1 MYIWLIPLQSLA
13 LTKSLLTVFI
23 KLLSVISIAKL
34 CAFISMLGEIRKI
47 IVNRELPYQ
56 LVLNKPG
63 KATNCR

>member
-34 CAFISMLGEIRKI
+34 CAFISMLGEIR
-47 IVNRELPYQ
+47 IVNRELSYPYQ
-56 LVLNKPG
+56 DWY
-63 KATNCR
+63 